1 MPHILIECS
10 SNLRAR
16 ADLPVLVE
24 RVHAAA
30 LATGIFQ
37 LGGLRTRVAE
47 RDLFRVADGDPQ
59 NAFVHVTMRIG
70 AGRDKAAKSAAADAI
85 FAAVCDALAPAFETA
100 PLGITLELEEIDPDY
115 SRKHNNL
122 HEYVAAR
129 KDAV

>member
-1 MPHILIECS
+1 MPHIVIECS

-16 ADLPVLVE
+16 TDLRALVD

-47 RDLFRVADGDPQ
+47 RDLYRVADGDPE

-70 AGRDKAAKSAAADAI
+70 AGREVAAKRAAADAI
-85 FAAVCDALAPAFETA
+85 FAAACEALAPAFETS
-100 PLGITLELEEIDPDY
+100 PLGITLELEEIDSEY

-122 HEYVAAR
+122 HEYVAR
-129 KDAV
+129 HKAV